1 MSRAVKHNEAQQR
14 FEWTEDGQ
22 LSVLEYELQNG
33 VMAIMHTGVP
43 EPVSGRGIA
52 GDLAQAAL
60 DTARRQ
66 GWRVRP
72 LCSYVASYIQRKP
85 QYQDLLA

>member
-1 MSRAVKHNEAQQR
+1 MSRAVEHNEAQQR

-33 VMAIMHTGVP
+33 VMVIMHTGVP
-43 EPVSGRGIA
+43 EPVGGRGIA
-52 GDLAQAAL
+52 ADLAQAAL
-60 DTARRQ
+60 DTARLR

-72 LCSYVASYIQRKP
+72 LCSYVAGYIQRKA

>member
-22 LSVLEYELQNG
+22 LSVLEYELQSG
-33 VMAIMHTGVP
+33 VMVITHTGVP

-60 DTARRQ
+60 YTARQ
-66 GWRVRP
+66 LGWRVRP
-72 LCSYVASYIQRKP
+72 LCSYVASYMQRKP